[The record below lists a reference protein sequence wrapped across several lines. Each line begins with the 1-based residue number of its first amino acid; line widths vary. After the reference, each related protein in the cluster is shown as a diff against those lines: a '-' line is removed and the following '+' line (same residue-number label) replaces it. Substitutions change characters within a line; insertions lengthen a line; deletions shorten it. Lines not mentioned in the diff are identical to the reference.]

1 MEAHHRPG
9 RRGRLELGTT
19 KAVDQPNIRELRQQ
33 LIRARQEC
41 DADLLQHV
49 IEGVSTLAGGDGYRC
64 CLVDYSACKPAAYVR
79 VVGFEGSRVKVQL
92 EFPID
97 PGLSS
102 EQWLPL
108 SHLADYDEATDAES
122 IKRIYDGVCEF
133 VRHPEAE
140 LAEELVP
147 SERGVRASRTNANGG
162 DRFQQGLQQNRAS
175 KPKRQQDRGR
185 RKKVM
190 PRSHIAWWFF
200 AGGLMA
206 VSLTIFAGVSG
217 TFM

>member
-1 MEAHHRPG
+1 MDGE
-9 RRGRLELGTT
+9 TS
-19 KAVDQPNIRELRQQ
+19 IRELRQQ

-41 DADLLQHV
+41 DPDLLQHV
-49 IEGVSTLAGGDGYRC
+49 LEGVSSLAGDGYRC

-79 VVGFEGSRVKVQL
+79 VVGFERSRVKTQL

-108 SHLADYDEATDAES
+108 SHLADYEEAADPES
-122 IKRIYDGVCEF
+122 IKRIYDGVSAY
-133 VRHPEAE
+133 VHHPEAE
-140 LAEELVP
+140 LVEETPQLEAFLPVAVP
-147 SERGVRASRTNANGG
+147 SAGKAAAHRGAKGHAKSGRDKVRR
-162 DRFQQGLQQNRAS
+162 
-175 KPKRQQDRGR
+175 P
-185 RKKVM
+185 M

-200 AGGLMA
+200 AGALMA
-206 VSLTIFAGVSG
+206 VSLMIFAGASR

>member
-1 MEAHHRPG
+1 M
-9 RRGRLELGTT
+9 
-19 KAVDQPNIRELRQQ
+19 DQPNIRELRQQ

-49 IEGVSTLAGGDGYRC
+49 IEGVSTLAGGAGYRC
-64 CLVDYSACKPAAYVR
+64 CLVDYSACRPAAYVR
-79 VVGFEGSRVKVQL
+79 VVGFEGSRVKAQL

-97 PGLSS
+97 SGLSS

-133 VRHPEAE
+133 VHHPEAE
-140 LAEELVP
+140 LAEEWVT
-147 SERGVRASRTNANGG
+147 SERDLRAPPTNADGGNGS
-162 DRFQQGLQQNRAS
+162 RQAFQQTVAMRS
-175 KPKRQQDRGR
+175 RQQQGRGR
-185 RKKVM
+185 CKPAM
-190 PRSHIAWWFF
+190 PRSHVAWWFF

-206 VSLTIFAGVSG
+206 VSLTIFASVSG